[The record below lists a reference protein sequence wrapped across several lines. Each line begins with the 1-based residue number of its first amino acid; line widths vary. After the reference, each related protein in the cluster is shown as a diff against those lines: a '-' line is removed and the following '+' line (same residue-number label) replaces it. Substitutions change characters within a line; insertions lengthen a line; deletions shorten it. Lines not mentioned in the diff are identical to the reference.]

1 MEVRHAGCSNGQG
14 NSSKHV
20 FQKEKKKKKK
30 KEEEK
35 EGIGRDAVGYRD
47 DKWRQKARE
56 NL

>member
-20 FQKEKKKKKK
+20 FQKEKKKKK